1 MYSLISIIRNTE
13 AECDEELDGQISD
26 GIFENSIV
34 EAVVCIFSGEIAE
47 ESGEIAEESL
57 GRNIYFHLIMQSY
70 MQLEN
75 IYGEIAEESLE
86 KHLIVSARGHLLA
99 YSTDMNK
106 QVPEE
111 LAEKYRKWS
120 MENLIWQGSLQVPF
134 SLKYLRKE
142 TKWKQEK

>member
-1 MYSLISIIRNTE
+1 MFKKTWKVYGAEGHRQRESFFESYTHDFSDDKVGTRIITVENSDVTGTDMYSLISIIRNTE

-34 EAVVCIFSGEIAE
+34 GAAVCIFSGEIAE
-47 ESGEIAEESL
+47 EIAEESL

-86 KHLIVSARGHLLA
+86 KK
-99 YSTDMNK
+99 TDAEI
-106 QVPEE
+106 EE
-111 LAEKYRKWS
+111 IEL
-120 MENLIWQGSLQVPF
+120 
-134 SLKYLRKE
+134 
-142 TKWKQEK
+142 

>member
-1 MYSLISIIRNTE
+1 MFNKTWKVYGAEGHRQRESFFESYTHDFSDDKVGTRIITVENSDVTGTDMYSLISIIRNTE

-86 KHLIVSARGHLLA
+86 KK
-99 YSTDMNK
+99 TDAEI
-106 QVPEE
+106 EE
-111 LAEKYRKWS
+111 IEL
-120 MENLIWQGSLQVPF
+120 
-134 SLKYLRKE
+134 
-142 TKWKQEK
+142 

>member
-1 MYSLISIIRNTE
+1 MFKKTWKVYGAEWHRQRESFFESYTHDFSDDKVGTRIITVENSDVTGTDMYSLISIIRNTE

-47 ESGEIAEESL
+47 ESL

-86 KHLIVSARGHLLA
+86 KK
-99 YSTDMNK
+99 TDAEI
-106 QVPEE
+106 EE
-111 LAEKYRKWS
+111 IEL
-120 MENLIWQGSLQVPF
+120 
-134 SLKYLRKE
+134 
-142 TKWKQEK
+142 

>member
-1 MYSLISIIRNTE
+1 MFKKTWKVYGAEGHRQRESFFESYTHDFSDDKVGTRIITVENSDVTGTDMYSLISIIRNTE

-47 ESGEIAEESL
+47 ERAEESL

-86 KHLIVSARGHLLA
+86 KK
-99 YSTDMNK
+99 TDA
-106 QVPEE
+106 EIEAIE
-111 LAEKYRKWS
+111 L
-120 MENLIWQGSLQVPF
+120 
-134 SLKYLRKE
+134 
-142 TKWKQEK
+142 

>member
-1 MYSLISIIRNTE
+1 MIVILTE
-13 AECDEELDGQISD
+13 KPSA
-26 GIFENSIV
+26 
-34 EAVVCIFSGEIAE
+34 
-47 ESGEIAEESL
+47 
-57 GRNIYFHLIMQSY
+57 GRNFAKALGGNSGTYNGEEY
-70 MQLEN
+70 M
-75 IYGEIAEESLE
+75 
-86 KHLIVSARGHLLA
+86 IVSARGHLLA

-120 MENLIWQGSLQVPF
+120 MENLMWQGSLQAPF

>member
-1 MYSLISIIRNTE
+1 MFKKTWKVYGAEGHRQRESFFESYTHDFSDDKVGTRIITVENSDVTGTDMYSLISIIRNTE

-70 MQLEN
+70 IQLEN

-86 KHLIVSARGHLLA
+86 KK
-99 YSTDMNK
+99 TDAEI
-106 QVPEE
+106 EE
-111 LAEKYRKWS
+111 IEL
-120 MENLIWQGSLQVPF
+120 
-134 SLKYLRKE
+134 
-142 TKWKQEK
+142 

>member
-86 KHLIVSARGHLLA
+86 KK
-99 YSTDMNK
+99 TDAEI
-106 QVPEE
+106 EE
-111 LAEKYRKWS
+111 IEL
-120 MENLIWQGSLQVPF
+120 
-134 SLKYLRKE
+134 
-142 TKWKQEK
+142 

>member
-1 MYSLISIIRNTE
+1 MFKKTWKVYGAEGHRQRESFFESYTHDFSDDKVGTRIITVENSDVTGTNMYSLISIIRNTE

-34 EAVVCIFSGEIAE
+34 GAAVCIFSGEIAE
-47 ESGEIAEESL
+47 ERAEESL

-86 KHLIVSARGHLLA
+86 KK
-99 YSTDMNK
+99 TDAEI
-106 QVPEE
+106 EE
-111 LAEKYRKWS
+111 IEL
-120 MENLIWQGSLQVPF
+120 
-134 SLKYLRKE
+134 
-142 TKWKQEK
+142 

>member
-1 MYSLISIIRNTE
+1 MFKKTWKGYGAEGHRQRESFFESYTHDFSDDKVGTRIITVENSDVTGTDMYSLISIIRNTE

-86 KHLIVSARGHLLA
+86 KK
-99 YSTDMNK
+99 TDAEI
-106 QVPEE
+106 EE
-111 LAEKYRKWS
+111 IEL
-120 MENLIWQGSLQVPF
+120 
-134 SLKYLRKE
+134 
-142 TKWKQEK
+142 

>member
-1 MYSLISIIRNTE
+1 MFKKTWKVYGAEGHRQRESFFESYTHDFSDDKVGTRIITVENSDVTGTNMYSLISIIRNTE

-47 ESGEIAEESL
+47 ESGEIAQECL
-57 GRNIYFHLIMQSY
+57 GRNIHFHLIMQSY

-86 KHLIVSARGHLLA
+86 KK
-99 YSTDMNK
+99 TDAEI
-106 QVPEE
+106 EE
-111 LAEKYRKWS
+111 IEL
-120 MENLIWQGSLQVPF
+120 
-134 SLKYLRKE
+134 
-142 TKWKQEK
+142 

>member
-1 MYSLISIIRNTE
+1 MFKKTWKVYGAEGHRQRESFFESYTHDFSDDKVGTRIITVENSDVTGTDMYSLISIIRNTE

-34 EAVVCIFSGEIAE
+34 GAAVCIFSGEIAE
-47 ESGEIAEESL
+47 ERAEESL

-86 KHLIVSARGHLLA
+86 KK
-99 YSTDMNK
+99 TDAEI
-106 QVPEE
+106 EE
-111 LAEKYRKWS
+111 IEL
-120 MENLIWQGSLQVPF
+120 
-134 SLKYLRKE
+134 
-142 TKWKQEK
+142 

>member
-1 MYSLISIIRNTE
+1 MFKKTWKVYGAEGHRQRESFFESYTHDFSDDKVGTRIITVENSDVTGTDMYSLISIIRNTE

-86 KHLIVSARGHLLA
+86 KK
-99 YSTDMNK
+99 TDA
-106 QVPEE
+106 EIEAIE
-111 LAEKYRKWS
+111 L
-120 MENLIWQGSLQVPF
+120 
-134 SLKYLRKE
+134 
-142 TKWKQEK
+142 

>member
-1 MYSLISIIRNTE
+1 MFKKTWKVYGAEGHRQRESFFESYTHDFSDDKVGTRIITVENSDVTGTDMYSLISIIRNTE

-34 EAVVCIFSGEIAE
+34 GAVVCIFSGEIAE

-57 GRNIYFHLIMQSY
+57 GRNIYFHLILQSY

-86 KHLIVSARGHLLA
+86 KK
-99 YSTDMNK
+99 TDAEI
-106 QVPEE
+106 EE
-111 LAEKYRKWS
+111 IEL
-120 MENLIWQGSLQVPF
+120 
-134 SLKYLRKE
+134 
-142 TKWKQEK
+142 

>member
-1 MYSLISIIRNTE
+1 MFKKTWKVYGAEGHRQRESFFESYTHDFSDDKVGTRIITVENSDVTGTDMYSLISIIRNTA

-86 KHLIVSARGHLLA
+86 KK
-99 YSTDMNK
+99 TDAEI
-106 QVPEE
+106 EE
-111 LAEKYRKWS
+111 IEL
-120 MENLIWQGSLQVPF
+120 
-134 SLKYLRKE
+134 
-142 TKWKQEK
+142 

>member
-1 MYSLISIIRNTE
+1 MIVILTEKPSAARNF
-13 AECDEELDGQISD
+13 AKALG
-26 GIFENSIV
+26 G
-34 EAVVCIFSGEIAE
+34 SG
-47 ESGEIAEESL
+47 GTY
-57 GRNIYFHLIMQSY
+57 NV
-70 MQLEN
+70 
-75 IYGEIAEESLE
+75 E

-120 MENLIWQGSLQVPF
+120 MENLMWQGSLQVRLQAPF

>member
-1 MYSLISIIRNTE
+1 MFKKTWKVYGAEGHRQRESFFESYTHDFSDDKVGTRIITVENSDVTGTDMYSLISIIRNTE

-47 ESGEIAEESL
+47 ESGEMAEESL

-86 KHLIVSARGHLLA
+86 KK
-99 YSTDMNK
+99 TDAEI
-106 QVPEE
+106 EE
-111 LAEKYRKWS
+111 IEL
-120 MENLIWQGSLQVPF
+120 
-134 SLKYLRKE
+134 
-142 TKWKQEK
+142 

>member
-1 MYSLISIIRNTE
+1 MFKKTWKVYGAEGHRQRESFFESYTHDFSDDKVGTRIITVENSDVTETDMYSLISIIRNTE

-34 EAVVCIFSGEIAE
+34 GAVVCIFSGEIAE

-57 GRNIYFHLIMQSY
+57 GRNIHFHLIMQSY

-86 KHLIVSARGHLLA
+86 KK
-99 YSTDMNK
+99 TDAEI
-106 QVPEE
+106 EE
-111 LAEKYRKWS
+111 IEL
-120 MENLIWQGSLQVPF
+120 
-134 SLKYLRKE
+134 
-142 TKWKQEK
+142 

>member
-1 MYSLISIIRNTE
+1 MFKKTWKVYGAEGHRQRESFFESYTHDFSDDKVGTRIITVENSDVTGTNMYSLISIIRNTE

-86 KHLIVSARGHLLA
+86 KK
-99 YSTDMNK
+99 TDAEI
-106 QVPEE
+106 EE
-111 LAEKYRKWS
+111 IEL
-120 MENLIWQGSLQVPF
+120 
-134 SLKYLRKE
+134 
-142 TKWKQEK
+142 

>member
-1 MYSLISIIRNTE
+1 MFKKTWKVYGAEGHRQRESFFESYTHDFSDDKVGTRIITVENSDVTGTDMYSLISIIRNTE

-47 ESGEIAEESL
+47 ERAEESL

-86 KHLIVSARGHLLA
+86 KK
-99 YSTDMNK
+99 TDAEI
-106 QVPEE
+106 EE
-111 LAEKYRKWS
+111 IEL
-120 MENLIWQGSLQVPF
+120 
-134 SLKYLRKE
+134 
-142 TKWKQEK
+142 

>member
-1 MYSLISIIRNTE
+1 MFKKTWKVYGAEGHRQRESFFESYTHDFPDDKVGTRIITVENSDVTGTDMYSLISIIRNTE

-34 EAVVCIFSGEIAE
+34 GAVVCIFSGEIAE

-86 KHLIVSARGHLLA
+86 KK
-99 YSTDMNK
+99 TDAEI
-106 QVPEE
+106 EE
-111 LAEKYRKWS
+111 IEL
-120 MENLIWQGSLQVPF
+120 
-134 SLKYLRKE
+134 
-142 TKWKQEK
+142 

>member
-1 MYSLISIIRNTE
+1 MFKKTWKVYGAEGHRQRESFFESYTHDFSDDKVGTRIITVENSDVTGTNMYSLISIIRNTE

-34 EAVVCIFSGEIAE
+34 GAVVCIFSGEIAE

-86 KHLIVSARGHLLA
+86 KK
-99 YSTDMNK
+99 TDAEI
-106 QVPEE
+106 EE
-111 LAEKYRKWS
+111 IEL
-120 MENLIWQGSLQVPF
+120 
-134 SLKYLRKE
+134 
-142 TKWKQEK
+142 